1 MSYRRNSVS
10 FEADY
15 LELVKDL
22 PTITLS
28 QTKPLAIFGP
38 TAFPVVAKEAKD
50 EEGHPVAY
58 AQVAAGSYGKVSICT
73 PILSVLEMNKF
84 QRACFEIHH
93 SFTGK
98 ILDSSIV

>member
-28 QTKPLAIFGP
+28 TTKPLAIFGP
-38 TAFPVVAKEAKD
+38 DAFPVVAKDAKTED
-50 EEGHPVAY
+50 GYPFAY
-58 AQVAAGSYGKVSICT
+58 AQVAAGSYGKVSI
-73 PILSVLEMNKF
+73 LDKYK
-84 QRACFEIHH
+84 H
-93 SFTGK
+93 SNT
-98 ILDSSIV
+98 